1 MARRIKA
8 VQKDAIRRRQR
19 APEEYSPE
27 LVRDTGIMQG
37 YQYVPPRMTWRDK
50 WREIMK
56 ILRK

>member
-1 MARRIKA
+1 MARRIKV

-19 APEEYSPE
+19 APEKCSPE
-27 LVRDTGIMQG
+27 LARDTGIMQG

-50 WREIMK
+50 WREILK